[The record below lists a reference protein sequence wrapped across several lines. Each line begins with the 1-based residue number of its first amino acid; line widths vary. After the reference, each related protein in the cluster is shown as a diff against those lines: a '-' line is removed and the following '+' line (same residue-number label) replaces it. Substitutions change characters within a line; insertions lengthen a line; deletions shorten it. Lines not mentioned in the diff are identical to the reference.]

1 MYHKLNGL
9 NNRDLF
15 LTVLKAKSLKSSLT
29 WYTLEDREGGAVP
42 GPSPRHVNC
51 HLHVH
56 MTFFLHVCLQM
67 SPFYKDTSNI
77 RLRAQFDLILSY
89 LIEFAMT
96 LFPNKAKFC
105 VPGVRSSTNEFWGD
119 TIQPIDNSCHLKKF
133 KVCLGFIIFIDFS
146 TL

>member
-1 MYHKLNGL
+1 
-9 NNRDLF
+9 
-15 LTVLKAKSLKSSLT
+15 
-29 WYTLEDREGGAVP
+29 
-42 GPSPRHVNC
+42 
-51 HLHVH
+51 